1 MLNRSAKTATYGEDV
16 AKIEINLPDDLHERI
31 DRAAE
36 EEGVSR
42 DELLL
47 RFVEEGATRS
57 KAAFRKKIEDMLGPP
72 IPLGDSAQL
81 IREMRDQRLPP
92 SMRPDPEADD
102 D

>member
-16 AKIEINLPDDLHERI
+16 AKIEINLPDDLLERI